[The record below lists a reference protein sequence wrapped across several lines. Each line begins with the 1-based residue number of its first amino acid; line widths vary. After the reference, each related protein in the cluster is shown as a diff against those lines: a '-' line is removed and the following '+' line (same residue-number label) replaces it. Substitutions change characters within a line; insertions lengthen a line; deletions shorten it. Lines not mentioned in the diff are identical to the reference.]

1 MSSLF
6 QLVWFCLRL
15 QKLLKCVSAA
25 NLLCIKFYP
34 SKTLHLFS
42 YTIAHFLNSK
52 SVVNVVNYFFE
63 LVVFP
68 RRFGKYPKSF
78 IVLFALSSSFI
89 VINNKEVISVPSDY
103 FIFQSGFMDLPMMFC
118 VFIYGFIGV

>member
-1 MSSLF
+1 MSSFF
-6 QLVWFCLRL
+6 QLVWFCLKL

-42 YTIAHFLNSK
+42 YTIAHFLNTK